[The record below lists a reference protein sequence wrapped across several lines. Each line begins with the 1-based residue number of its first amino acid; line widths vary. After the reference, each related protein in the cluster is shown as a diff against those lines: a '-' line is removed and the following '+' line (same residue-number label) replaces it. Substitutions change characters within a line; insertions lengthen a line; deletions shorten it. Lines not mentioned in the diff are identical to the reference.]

1 MLAMLDNSD
10 EPLNPAR
17 SHLFRFTSLNANVWD
32 DALIQLNDVGK
43 TVWGE
48 KTLFPR
54 TQQVHTILLSVDNV
68 TSHLLNRDICL
79 GLKGYSTPQELG
91 LTSVQPALGTY
102 RRLTSAGLSWQ
113 CTGTIGGAYALQ
125 LEASRLLKQSPLNP
139 MSLGPAPSAGQSED

>member
-1 MLAMLDNSD
+1 MLATLDQLD
-10 EPLNPAR
+10 EALNPAR
-17 SHLFRFTSLNANVWD
+17 SHVFKFTSLNAGVWN
-32 DALIQLNDVGK
+32 DALIQLNDLGK

-54 TQQVHTILLSVDNV
+54 ISQVHTIRLSVDKAA
-68 TSHLLNRDICL
+68 SHLLNRDICL
-79 GLKGYSTPQELG
+79 GLKGYSTARELG

-102 RRLTSAGLSWQ
+102 RQLTSAGLSWQ

-139 MSLGPAPSAGQSED
+139 MSLGPVPSAGQSED